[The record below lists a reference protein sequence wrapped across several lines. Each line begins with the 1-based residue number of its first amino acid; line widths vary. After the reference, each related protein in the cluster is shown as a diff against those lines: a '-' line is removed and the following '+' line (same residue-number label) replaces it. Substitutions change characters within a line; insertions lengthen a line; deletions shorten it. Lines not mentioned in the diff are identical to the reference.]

1 MARRS
6 SITSRGGFDGT
17 EMLDG
22 SELSRE
28 PAQALRVGRGDV
40 QGLQPVFLQKGES
53 VVQAFRRLQRECA
66 GSGRP
71 FVICLE

>member
-6 SITSRGGFDGT
+6 SLVSRGGFEGVESMESG
-17 EMLDG
+17 EM
-22 SELSRE
+22 SRE
-28 PAQALRVGRGDV
+28 PVQSLRVGRGDV